1 MAFEGFMKKDGFNMS
16 DSDDKPFECTAPG
29 CGQRFANNDH
39 LERHKQKHQLTLK
52 FGALKG
58 TDLSVADQ
66 TPTPTRFLRNCEEE
80 GLFVDLD
87 NPFDQDFKRATVPEH
102 VIEKPPNPS
111 SAHTTTELPST
122 QSSPPNS
129 ATPLQSVIVIDESQS
144 KTRLPPPAPPS
155 PQIVT
160 TETKKAPAISA
171 PVSVLVRV
179 PPHIPL
185 AIPASIAAPDAQ
197 VPSALPV
204 PTHIPSR
211 VISSSSSS
219 MPIPSIPT
227 PAIVVSPS
235 ASSPPSFMG
244 SAKQRLKEQLKLHQ
258 QQQAANSSNI
268 IHRAM
273 TEAVDMVTSQHNG
286 IPSPGSHM
294 NHSHHPTTIV
304 ANSNMSVQDS
314 KRGTGASKRPRR
326 TQDELDP
333 DERRKRFLERNRAAA
348 TRCRE
353 KRKIWVQQ
361 LEKKADDLTNTNA
374 HLQSEIALLRTE
386 VAQLKSLLLAHK
398 DCPVTIAQQRNS
410 QLLNHQVSEQTNG
423 VITSNSHGE
432 PASAEDVATSAL
444 TQMAHRATLELENLA
459 ATTMSSVSS
468 SQGVTTNSNPIGV

>member
-1 MAFEGFMKKDGFNMS
+1 MEE
-16 DSDDKPFECTAPG
+16 SDDKPFQCTTPG

-52 FGALKG
+52 FGSLKG
-58 TDLSVADQ
+58 TDLTVADQ

-80 GLFVDLD
+80 GLFQDLD
-87 NPFDQDFKRATVPEH
+87 NPFDQDFKRAADQPSNSSTSH
-102 VIEKPPNPS
+102 S
-111 SAHTTTELPST
+111 SAHLSDHNQASLASNGAPT
-122 QSSPPNS
+122 
-129 ATPLQSVIVIDESQS
+129 QSVIVIEEAEPKLQL
-144 KTRLPPPAPPS
+144 TPPVENNTAAD
-155 PQIVT
+155 
-160 TETKKAPAISA
+160 TKKVIISAA

-179 PPHIPL
+179 PPHIPP

-204 PTHIPSR
+204 PSHLHGRLNST
-211 VISSSSSS
+211 SSS

-227 PAIVVSPS
+227 PAIVSSPS

-244 SAKQRLKEQLKLHQ
+244 SAKQRLKEQLKMN
-258 QQQAANSSNI
+258 QAAQSNNI

-286 IPSPGSHM
+286 LPVSPA
-294 NHSHHPTTIV
+294 NHINHQQTTVITH
-304 ANSNMSVQDS
+304 NSPQDTKKMS
-314 KRGTGASKRPRR
+314 GASKRPRR

-361 LEKKADDLTNTNA
+361 LEKKADDLSNTNA
-374 HLQSEIALLRTE
+374 HLQSEITLLRTE

-398 DCPVTIAQQRNS
+398 DCPVTIAQQRNA
-410 QLLNHQVSEQTNG
+410 QMLNHQVGEQTNG
-423 VITSNSHGE
+423 VHTNNSHGTDA
-432 PASAEDVATSAL
+432 ASAEDVATSAL

-459 ATTMSSVSS
+459 ATTMSSVI
-468 SQGVTTNSNPIGV
+468 TTNTNPIGV

>member
-1 MAFEGFMKKDGFNMS
+1 MRKEGFKMEE
-16 DSDDKPFECTAPG
+16 SDDKPFQCTTPG

-52 FGALKG
+52 FGSLKG
-58 TDLSVADQ
+58 TDLTVADQ

-80 GLFVDLD
+80 GLFQDLD
-87 NPFDQDFKRATVPEH
+87 NPFDQDFKRAADQPSNSSTSH
-102 VIEKPPNPS
+102 S
-111 SAHTTTELPST
+111 SAHLSDHNQASLASNGAPT
-122 QSSPPNS
+122 
-129 ATPLQSVIVIDESQS
+129 QSVIVIEEAEPKLQL
-144 KTRLPPPAPPS
+144 TPPVENNTAAD
-155 PQIVT
+155 
-160 TETKKAPAISA
+160 TKKVIISAA

-179 PPHIPL
+179 PPHIPP

-204 PTHIPSR
+204 PSHLHGRLNSTR
-211 VISSSSSS
+211 SS

-227 PAIVVSPS
+227 PAIVSSPS

-244 SAKQRLKEQLKLHQ
+244 SAKQRLKEQLKMN
-258 QQQAANSSNI
+258 QAAQSNNI

-286 IPSPGSHM
+286 LPVSPA
-294 NHSHHPTTIV
+294 NHINHQQTTVITH
-304 ANSNMSVQDS
+304 NSPQDTKKMS
-314 KRGTGASKRPRR
+314 GASKRPRR

-361 LEKKADDLTNTNA
+361 LEKKADDLSNTNA
-374 HLQSEIALLRTE
+374 HLQSEITLLRTE

-398 DCPVTIAQQRNS
+398 DCPVTIAQQRNA
-410 QLLNHQVSEQTNG
+410 QMLNHQVGEQTNG
-423 VITSNSHGE
+423 VHTNNSHGTDA
-432 PASAEDVATSAL
+432 ASAEDVATSAL

-459 ATTMSSVSS
+459 ATTMSSVI
-468 SQGVTTNSNPIGV
+468 TTNTNPIGV